1 MKKTSSFK
9 LFISVLFVALLIG
22 CGTKQVQ
29 MPFGS
34 TDVANMQYTDAIKQ
48 LKDAGFTN
56 VETATETT
64 TNEEKDNLV
73 KQVNVYTSDSFYFS
87 SFQAKQ
93 CYDYNKK
100 IVVYYYIYEK
110 PVAENAPVEEAPAE
124 TSASDVLETTSDEN
138 VKYDKPGKLDMSDEE
153 YITLI
158 KEKIDGQIG
167 GDTLYG
173 EITLENRVLTVN
185 VKMASSYGENGVLP
199 VEDVA
204 ESYISSITDSI
215 LEIDDSYWD
224 RVIVD
229 FGSVGIF
236 TGEKEDI
243 INGEY
248 GRYFD
253 MPFLDKNKELYAQ
266 ETLSSSEPL
275 TTLQM
280 SYAWAIAKQ
289 ECDKYLSGV
298 NYPKADYV
306 AVKFDSAGAVMVM
319 SKQIELKS
327 KDEKQT
333 MLFVFTPG
341 NEDFDLLSDITVHYL
356 SVAGKEYINDDYC
369 DDFFSSLSQVGD

>member
-1 MKKTSSFK
+1 MKKHFFK
-9 LFISVLFVALLIG
+9 WFISVLFVALLIG
-22 CGTKQVQ
+22 CGTKKVQ

-34 TDVANMQYTDAIKQ
+34 TDVANMQYTDAVQQ

-56 VETATETT
+56 VETSTETT
-64 TNEEKDNLV
+64 TNEEKNNLV
-73 KQVNVYTSDSFYFS
+73 KQVNVYSSDSFYFS

-93 CYDYNKK
+93 SYDYNKK

-110 PVAENAPVEEAPAE
+110 PVAENAPVEEVPAE
-124 TSASDVLETTSDEN
+124 ASASDVLETSSDEN
-138 VKYDKPGKLDMSDEE
+138 VKYDKPEKLEISDEE

-167 GDTLYG
+167 GDTSYG

-185 VKMASSYGENGVLP
+185 VKMASSYGENGALP
-199 VEDVA
+199 VEGVA

-215 LEIDDSYWD
+215 LEVDDSYWD

-229 FGSVGIF
+229 FGSVGTF

-253 MPFLDKNKELYAQ
+253 MPFLDKNKELYAKD
-266 ETLSSSEPL
+266 TSSSSEPL
-275 TTLQM
+275 STLQM
-280 SYAWAIAKQ
+280 EYAWAIAKR

-298 NYPKADYV
+298 KYPKADYI
-306 AVKFDSAGAVMVM
+306 AVKFDSDGAVMVM
-319 SKQIELKS
+319 SEQIELKT

-341 NEDFDLLSDITVHYL
+341 NEDFDLLSNITVHYL
-356 SVAGKEYINDDYC
+356 SVAGKEYINDGYC
-369 DDFFSSLSQVGD
+369 DEFLSTLSQAGE